1 MKEAPRAKRIP
12 KEITEHGKTRTDDYF
27 WLREKENPDVIAY
40 LEEEN
45 AYTEAV
51 MGGVGDLRK
60 KLFEELKGRI
70 KEDDVSA
77 PYRHGDFYYY
87 VRTEAG
93 KQYPIFC
100 RKHGSLEVIEEI
112 ILDENEVA
120 VGHPFVSIAFVHVSP
135 DHSKLAYAVDFLGNE
150 KHVLHIKDLT
160 TGVLL
165 PDTISDVDYSF
176 EWANDS
182 KTFFYTVSDA
192 LRRPCRVLCHELGT
206 DCVTDRMMYEDADER
221 FSVGLSKTRSERFIC
236 IVSESKISTEVHLL
250 SADDPTAPLVLV
262 SAREQDHEY
271 VVDHHGDELLI
282 TTNKDA
288 KNFKLVSAPVA
299 TPSQEH
305 WKEVMAHR
313 EDVLIEEID
322 VFKDFYVVHELADAL
337 TRLRVC
343 SFVGAEEFYIDMP
356 EAVYAVGTGPNP
368 EFDTH
373 TLRLGY
379 SSLTTPG
386 TVYDFDIAS
395 RTRTKIKQQEVLGGY
410 DPAAYVVERTYAT
423 ADDGTNIPISLAYKK
438 GAKTGNN
445 PCWLY
450 GYGSYGISISPS
462 FSSNVISLLDRGF
475 VFAIAHIRGGGDGG
489 RLWYE
494 NGKYLKKKNTFTDF
508 IACAEHLIAEG
519 YGAKDKLVIS
529 GRSAGGLLMGAV
541 ANMRP
546 ELFRAVIAGV
556 PFVDVINTMM
566 DPTIPLT
573 VTEYEEWGNPNEQE
587 YYDYMISYA
596 PYENLEKKN
605 YPNMLVTSGLN
616 DTRVQ
621 YWEPTKWVAKLR
633 ANKTDEN
640 LLLLKTNMGAG
651 HGGASGRY
659 DALHEVALEYAFA
672 LRVLGISE

>member
-1 MKEAPRAKRIP
+1 MNEAPHAKRIP
-12 KEITEHGKTRTDDYF
+12 KEITEHGKTRTDDYY
-27 WLREKENPDVIAY
+27 WLREKENPEVISY

-45 AYTEAV
+45 AYAESV
-51 MGGVGDLRK
+51 MSGARDLRQ

-70 KEDDVSA
+70 KEDDTSA
-77 PYRHGDFYYY
+77 PYKHGDFYYY

-100 RKHGSLEVIEEI
+100 RKQNSLDAPEEI
-112 ILDENEVA
+112 IFDENEVA
-120 VGHPFVSIAFVHVSP
+120 AGHAFASTAFVHVSP
-135 DHSKLAYAVDFLGNE
+135 DHGKLAYAVDFLGNE

-182 KTFFYTVSDA
+182 QTFFYTVSDE
-192 LRRPCRVLCHELGT
+192 LRRPYRVFRHKLSSDPAKDAL
-206 DCVTDRMMYEDADER
+206 VYEDIDER
-221 FSVGLSKTRSERFIC
+221 FSVGLSKTRSDAFIG
-236 IVSESKISTEVHLL
+236 ITSESKISSEVHLL
-250 SADDPTAPLVLV
+250 SADEPAGPLRLV

-271 VVDHHGDELLI
+271 MVEHHGDELLI
-282 TTNKDA
+282 VTNKGA
-288 KNFKLVSAPVA
+288 KNFKLMHAPVA

-305 WKEVMAHR
+305 WKEVIAHR
-313 EDVLIEEID
+313 DDVLLDGIE
-322 VFKDFYVVHELADAL
+322 VFKDFYVVHELFDAL
-337 TRLRVC
+337 TQLRVR
-343 SFVGAEEFYIDMP
+343 SFVGSEEFYIDMP

-386 TVYDFDIAS
+386 TVYDFDIDS
-395 RTRTKIKQQEVLGGY
+395 RTLTKIKQQEVLGGY
-410 DPAAYVVERTYAT
+410 DPSAYAVERTYAT
-423 ADDGTNIPISLAYKK
+423 AEDGTKIPISLAYKK
-438 GAKTGNN
+438 GAKTGTN

-450 GYGSYGISISPS
+450 GYGSYGMVISPG
-462 FSSNVISLLDRGF
+462 FSASRVSLLDRGF

-489 RLWYE
+489 RAWYE

-519 YGAKDKLVIS
+519 YSAKDKLIIS

-573 VTEYEEWGNPNEQE
+573 VTEYEEWGNPNEKE
-587 YYDYMISYA
+587 YYDYLSSYA
-596 PYENLEKKN
+596 PYENVEKKD
-605 YPNMLVTSGLN
+605 YPNILVTSGLN

-633 ANKTDEN
+633 ANKTDDN
-640 LLLLKTNMGAG
+640 LLILKTNMGAG

-659 DALHEVALEYAFA
+659 DALHEVALEFAFV
-672 LRVLGISE
+672 LRVLDIGE